1 MGTYRYAVI
10 GAGRQ
15 GTAAAFDLAVRGDAA
30 GILLADIDPEV
41 AKSAAERVNVLA
53 GWEAAFPVALD
64 AADRSEV
71 ALTFETLDA
80 VVNAVPLRLVGVV
93 TRAALDVGVPICDLS
108 ADPDTLEAQFALDEA
123 ARARHMAIVPACGEA
138 PGLGSNLQAYA
149 LTPLDEP
156 TDLLFYDAGLPLD
169 PEPPW
174 NYRLTFHVDGLLN
187 EYAHPVTWIREGE
200 PITVRNLDPD
210 ETVTIEL

>member
-1 MGTYRYAVI
+1 MGTYRYAVM

-53 GWEAAFPVALD
+53 GWEAAIPVALD

-93 TRAALDVGVPICDLS
+93 TRAALDVGVPICDLPYEYL
-108 ADPDTLEAQFALDEA
+108 AWL
-123 ARARHMAIVPACGEA
+123 ARTSVRESLAR
-138 PGLGSNLQAYA
+138 
-149 LTPLDEP
+149 
-156 TDLLFYDAGLPLD
+156 
-169 PEPPW
+169 
-174 NYRLTFHVDGLLN
+174 
-187 EYAHPVTWIREGE
+187 
-200 PITVRNLDPD
+200 
-210 ETVTIEL
+210 